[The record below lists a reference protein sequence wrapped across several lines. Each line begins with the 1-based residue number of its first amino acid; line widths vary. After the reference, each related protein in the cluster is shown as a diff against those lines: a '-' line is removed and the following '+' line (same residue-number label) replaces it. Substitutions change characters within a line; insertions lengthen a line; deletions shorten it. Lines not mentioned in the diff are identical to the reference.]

1 MAKRIK
7 EKAAKRAEQRDMR
20 PRAVARYVRMS
31 SRKVRIVIDL
41 IRGKQ
46 VSEALAILKFTP
58 KSASPVVEKL
68 LKSAIANAEYKGLNK
83 DDLYV
88 AEVYADQGPTL
99 KRMMPRAKG
108 SGAMIL
114 KRSSHITVVLD
125 EIRRHTNGTES

>member
-20 PRAVARYVRMS
+20 PRAVARYVRIA

-125 EIRRHTNGTES
+125 EIKK

>member
-20 PRAVARYVRMS
+20 PRAVARYVRIS

-88 AEVYADQGPTL
+88 AEIYADQGPTL

-125 EIRRHTNGTES
+125 EIKK

>member
-20 PRAVARYVRMS
+20 PRAVARYVRIS

-83 DDLYV
+83 DVLYV

-125 EIRRHTNGTES
+125 EIKK

>member
-20 PRAVARYVRMS
+20 PRAVARYVRIS

-99 KRMMPRAKG
+99 KRMVPRAKG

-125 EIRRHTNGTES
+125 EIKK

>member
-20 PRAVARYVRMS
+20 PRAVVRYVRIS

-125 EIRRHTNGTES
+125 EIKK

>member
-20 PRAVARYVRMS
+20 PRAVARYVRIS

-46 VSEALAILKFTP
+46 VSEALAILKFTH

-125 EIRRHTNGTES
+125 EIKK

>member
-7 EKAAKRAEQRDMR
+7 EKAAKRAEQCDMR
-20 PRAVARYVRMS
+20 PRAVARYVRIS

-125 EIRRHTNGTES
+125 EIKK

>member
-20 PRAVARYVRMS
+20 PRAVARYVRIS
-31 SRKVRIVIDL
+31 PRKDRIVIDL

-125 EIRRHTNGTES
+125 EIKK

>member
-7 EKAAKRAEQRDMR
+7 EKAAKRAGQRDMR
-20 PRAVARYVRMS
+20 PRAVARYVRIS

-125 EIRRHTNGTES
+125 EIKK

>member
-7 EKAAKRAEQRDMR
+7 EKAAKRAERRDMR
-20 PRAVARYVRMS
+20 PRAVARYVRIS

-125 EIRRHTNGTES
+125 EIKK

>member
-20 PRAVARYVRMS
+20 PRAVARYVRIS

-83 DDLYV
+83 DELYV

-125 EIRRHTNGTES
+125 EIKK

>member
-20 PRAVARYVRMS
+20 PRAVARYVRIS

-114 KRSSHITVVLD
+114 KKSSHITVVLD
-125 EIRRHTNGTES
+125 EIKK

>member
-20 PRAVARYVRMS
+20 PRAVARYVRIS

-46 VSEALAILKFTP
+46 VSEALAILKFTR

-125 EIRRHTNGTES
+125 KIKK

>member
-7 EKAAKRAEQRDMR
+7 EKAAKGAEQRDMR
-20 PRAVARYVRMS
+20 PRAVARYVRIS

-125 EIRRHTNGTES
+125 EIKK

>member
-20 PRAVARYVRMS
+20 PRAVARYVRIS

-46 VSEALAILKFTP
+46 VSEALAILKVTP

-125 EIRRHTNGTES
+125 EIKK